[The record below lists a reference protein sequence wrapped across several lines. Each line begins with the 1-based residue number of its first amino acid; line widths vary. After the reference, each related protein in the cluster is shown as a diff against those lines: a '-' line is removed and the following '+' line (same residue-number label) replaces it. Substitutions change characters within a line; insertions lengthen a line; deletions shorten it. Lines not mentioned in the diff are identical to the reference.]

1 MLHSNS
7 VYFKK
12 QSGNGLSDIVY
23 KKMMKTAGVQG
34 VDTLFKGEKHAP
46 LVMPDGTLRVGNYIG
61 PGTQAPTRV
70 NRGDRGITPVDTL
83 AMRHDALYS
92 LAKTKKD
99 IRLAD
104 EDFLRILK
112 KGVIKDHPM
121 NLRTGELGIASKYA
135 AESGRGGVRFP
146 NKKELNANNANDP
159 KLLSV
164 IRDTDRLYGVQSG
177 RGLMDILQKIV
188 NWIFGTSK
196 VPNYNI
202 PPQEPR
208 TESPLKTKCK
218 MLLEKHGIVDN
229 RSFKRWALRNHP
241 DKVSPDKV
249 DDATELFKQIKNCMD
264 EEQIGQ
270 GFWDNLEAGFNLAG
284 DIATGIVKDPI
295 GAVEMIGDTFSKKD
309 IWDAADKYFRED
321 ESFQKALGITTAITD
336 KLEKVLGAIPGVG
349 EISDV
354 VFKGWDKLT
363 GEFKA
368 KPGATLTNNI
378 KKWGEKADEWDRI
391 RRKHPDI
398 GGGLLDVVFYWFKK
412 LGATKYKQKLPE
424 ILKDH
429 QRRVLL
435 FNKYLEQ
442 DIKDNIKKLTG
453 EAVSELATNRKGR
466 SSAILKAI
474 KAKPSAVSPEFHIEL
489 FNYMRT
495 NKSKN
500 DNIKEAKKIL
510 QPRNYQISSQVFKL
524 DKQQGRL

>member
-7 VYFKK
+7 IYFKK
-12 QSGNGLSDIVY
+12 QSGYGISDMIY
-23 KKMMKTAGVQG
+23 KKMMKSAGVQG

-70 NRGDRGITPVDTL
+70 HRGDRGITPVDTL

-112 KGVIKDHPM
+112 KGIIKDHDM

-159 KLLSV
+159 KLLNV
-164 IRDTDRLYGVQSG
+164 VRMTDKMYGVQSG
-177 RGLMDILQKIV
+177 KGLMDILQKII

-196 VPNYNI
+196 VPNYSV
-202 PPQEPR
+202 PPEPR

-218 MLLEKHGIVDN
+218 MLLEKHGIIDN

-241 DKVSPDKV
+241 DKVSPDKI
-249 DDATELFKQIKNCMD
+249 DEATELFKEIKNCME

-270 GFWDNLEAGFNLAG
+270 GFWDNLSKGFSLAG
-284 DIATGIVKDPI
+284 DIASGIVKDPVGAASDI
-295 GAVEMIGDTFSKKD
+295 GSHFSKKSTWEA
-309 IWDAADKYFRED
+309 IDKHFRED
-321 ESFQKALGITTAITD
+321 EGFQKALNITNAITD

-354 VFKGWDKLT
+354 VFKGWNKLT
-363 GEFKA
+363 GEYRA
-368 KPGATLTNNI
+368 KPGAKLTN
-378 KKWGEKADEWDRI
+378 KMKDWEYKANEWDRI
-391 RRKHPDI
+391 RKKHPDI
-398 GGGLLDVVFYWFKK
+398 GSGLMETVFYWYKK
-412 LGATKYKQKLPE
+412 LGATKYKEKIPM
-424 ILKDH
+424 ILKDYH
-429 QRRVLL
+429 RRVKL

-442 DIKDNIKKLTG
+442 DIRDNIKKLTG
-453 EAVSELATNRKGR
+453 DAVSELASNRKGR
-466 SSAILKAI
+466 SNSILKAI
-474 KAKPSAVSPEFHIEL
+474 KAKPFDVTPEFHIEL
-489 FNYMRT
+489 FKYMRSD
-495 NKSKN
+495 KPKN
-500 DNIKEAKKIL
+500 DNIKDAKKIL
-510 QPRNYQISSQVFKL
+510 QPAGFNISGQIYKL